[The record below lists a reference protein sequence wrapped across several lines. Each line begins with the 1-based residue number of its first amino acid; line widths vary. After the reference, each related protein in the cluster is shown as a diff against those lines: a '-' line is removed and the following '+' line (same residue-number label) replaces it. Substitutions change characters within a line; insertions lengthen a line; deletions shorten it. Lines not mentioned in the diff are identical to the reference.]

1 VGREVTAEAAAAL
14 LGTSTTILGV
24 WEERFG
30 FPVPVRSDDGQ
41 RMYPDEMMIA
51 LCIALGR
58 TLSVASAITEA
69 RRTQPSGHPSH
80 SHQTSVRDGVDMSP
94 MKPEE
99 AR

>member
-1 VGREVTAEAAAAL
+1 VTAEAAAAL

-30 FPVPVRSDDGQ
+30 FPVLVRSDDG
-41 RMYPDEMMIA
+41 RRLYPDEMMIA

-69 RRTQPSGHPSH
+69 RSLQTGGCPAH
-80 SHQTSVRDGVDMSP
+80 SRQTSVRDRFGSSTR
-94 MKPEE
+94 KPEE

>member
-41 RMYPDEMMIA
+41 RLYPDEMMIA
-51 LCIALGR
+51 LGIALGR
-58 TLSVASAITEA
+58 TLSVSSAITEA
-69 RRTQPSGHPSH
+69 RRMQPNGHPSH
-80 SHQTSVRDGVDMSP
+80 SYQTSVRDRFGMSP
-94 MKPEE
+94 MKT
-99 AR
+99 

>member
-1 VGREVTAEAAAAL
+1 MTAEAAAAL

-41 RMYPDEMMIA
+41 RLYPDEMMIA
-51 LCIALGR
+51 LRIALGR
-58 TLSVASAITEA
+58 TFSVASAITEA
-69 RRTQPSGHPSH
+69 RRMQRGGHPIPWG
-80 SHQTSVRDGVDMSP
+80 QTSIRDRCGVSAE
-94 MKPEE
+94 KPEE

>member
-1 VGREVTAEAAAAL
+1 MTAEAAAAL

-41 RMYPDEMMIA
+41 RLYPDEMMIA

-69 RRTQPSGHPSH
+69 RRMPPAGHTTPWG
-80 SHQTSVRDGVDMSP
+80 QTNVRDGCGMSRE
-94 MKPEE
+94 KSEE

>member
-1 VGREVTAEAAAAL
+1 M
-14 LGTSTTILGV
+14 ILGV

-41 RMYPDEMMIA
+41 RVYPDEMMIA

-69 RRTQPSGHPSH
+69 RLMQPGRLPAPGG
-80 SHQTSVRDGVDMSP
+80 QTSLRDPFARSREI
-94 MKPEE
+94 PEE

>member
-1 VGREVTAEAAAAL
+1 VTAEAAAAL
-14 LGTSTTILGV
+14 LGTSTAILGV

-41 RMYPDEMMIA
+41 RLYPDEMMIA
-51 LCIALGR
+51 LCVALGR

-69 RRTQPSGHPSH
+69 RRMQPSGHPSH
-80 SHQTSVRDGVDMSP
+80 SRQTSVRDGFGMSQ

>member
-1 VGREVTAEAAAAL
+1 VTAEAAAAL

-41 RMYPDEMMIA
+41 RLYPDEMMIA
-51 LCIALGR
+51 LCVALGR

-69 RRTQPSGHPSH
+69 RRMQPGGHPTTWG
-80 SHQTSVRDGVDMSP
+80 QTSVRDRYGMSRE
-94 MKPEE
+94 KPEE

>member
-1 VGREVTAEAAAAL
+1 VTAEAAAAL

-30 FPVPVRSDDGQ
+30 FPVPVRSADGQ
-41 RMYPDEMMIA
+41 RLYPDEAMIA
-51 LCIALGR
+51 LRFALGR

-69 RRTQPSGHPSH
+69 RRMQPGGPRTPSR
-80 SHQTSVRDGVDMSP
+80 QTGLLE
-94 MKPEE
+94 KPEE